1 MPKNVKFTTPQLPAA
16 PREYEQGRFEKI
28 LNSLRLYFSQL
39 DNHLRSKEFELESNS
54 MEITSLDT
62 GDKEKPIISLF
73 RNSSSPANSD
83 KLGAIRWFGQADS
96 GEKKLFGQIYTKAAD
111 IGDASEQGE
120 MVFTIAADNGLAGSV
135 ANAVT
140 DITAD
145 LANDLDPAFTITQNE
160 VKIPGTN
167 NFMIEDAGNGGAV
180 QFKESGGNVG
190 AVNFVDITG
199 NRAVQFPDASGT
211 VITTGNLSGITS
223 VGTLAQDTL
232 EITSTDAGAG
242 EKPNVSLYR
251 NSSSPAASD
260 EMGSIDFYGN
270 DSAGNKTLYGQ
281 IYTEA
286 SVVTNG
292 SEQAHLNFA
301 VASGSS
307 GFEDPVV
314 RMRKYAL
321 EVLPNNTLDL
331 HQNSF
336 IKFEGSVND
345 GNETSLTVDNPTADR
360 TITLPDAT
368 GTVVL
373 NESGTI
379 STTNLTA
386 TGTISVF
393 NSTSEAALLKVGR
406 DDNQDIT
413 MFGDDNTLTIK
424 AAQDADGNTAHS
436 FILDRVFGGT
446 GLSDFRIRHD
456 GNDEFVISDNSGA
469 VTATFNATTLQLTDT
484 TTGSATEGP
493 VIELYRN
500 GGNGDDADELG
511 AIKFFS
517 NDDAGNKHEFASIY
531 TEIFDASNTTED
543 GIIKFSVGANAG
555 TEDPVISIKSA
566 GLVMTSGNDIF
577 FGNPADNVEWDT
589 GSYKQFLRGRSA
601 ESSGANSTIELPD
614 KDGTVVVNNS
624 GVISE
629 TATKLEITDTT
640 TGSTT
645 ENPSIEL
652 YRNGGAGADG
662 HELGAIKFFGNNDA
676 GTPEKIEY
684 AKIYAELIDASD
696 GTEDGSLKFHLLSN
710 GSSEDPV
717 MTLQQFGLIMASGNS
732 IYLGANGTLSFEGT
746 DETNNLETA
755 IVATNPTA
763 DRTITLPDSTGTVA
777 LTGAT
782 NTAEFFEIASATT
795 SSADNACHPVLSIYD
810 NADRSSQADHPSGGL
825 NNAGA

>member
-16 PREYEQGRFEKI
+16 PREYEQSRFEKI

-180 QFKESGGNVG
+180 QFKESGGNIG
-190 AVNFVDITG
+190 AINFVDITG

-336 IKFEGSVND
+336 IKFEGSTND
-345 GNETSLTVDNPTADR
+345 ANETSLKAANPTADR
-360 TITLPDAT
+360 EITLPDAT

-373 NESGTI
+373 NESGIVEIEVQVGLDMGTSFGTFVYFSLSDNESYNALQTYYEQKVADPDENDDI
-379 STTNLTA
+379 GLLHKWVVPSLTPGTTYTYWLGAKVLSA
-386 TGTISVF
+386 TGTPKLEV
-393 NSTSEAALLKVGR
+393 
-406 DDNQDIT
+406 
-413 MFGDDNTLTIK
+413 
-424 AAQDADGNTAHS
+424 
-436 FILDRVFGGT
+436 
-446 GLSDFRIRHD
+446 
-456 GNDEFVISDNSGA
+456 
-469 VTATFNATTLQLTDT
+469 
-484 TTGSATEGP
+484 
-493 VIELYRN
+493 
-500 GGNGDDADELG
+500 GGNAGSRFRDFIMKATALP
-511 AIKFFS
+511 S
-517 NDDAGNKHEFASIY
+517 N
-531 TEIFDASNTTED
+531 TEI
-543 GIIKFSVGANAG
+543 
-555 TEDPVISIKSA
+555 
-566 GLVMTSGNDIF
+566 
-577 FGNPADNVEWDT
+577 
-589 GSYKQFLRGRSA
+589 
-601 ESSGANSTIELPD
+601 
-614 KDGTVVVNNS
+614 
-624 GVISE
+624 E
-629 TATKLEITDTT
+629 T
-640 TGSTT
+640 
-645 ENPSIEL
+645 
-652 YRNGGAGADG
+652 
-662 HELGAIKFFGNNDA
+662 
-676 GTPEKIEY
+676 
-684 AKIYAELIDASD
+684 
-696 GTEDGSLKFHLLSN
+696 
-710 GSSEDPV
+710 
-717 MTLQQFGLIMASGNS
+717 
-732 IYLGANGTLSFEGT
+732 
-746 DETNNLETA
+746 
-755 IVATNPTA
+755 
-763 DRTITLPDSTGTVA
+763 
-777 LTGAT
+777 
-782 NTAEFFEIASATT
+782 
-795 SSADNACHPVLSIYD
+795 
-810 NADRSSQADHPSGGL
+810 
-825 NNAGA
+825 